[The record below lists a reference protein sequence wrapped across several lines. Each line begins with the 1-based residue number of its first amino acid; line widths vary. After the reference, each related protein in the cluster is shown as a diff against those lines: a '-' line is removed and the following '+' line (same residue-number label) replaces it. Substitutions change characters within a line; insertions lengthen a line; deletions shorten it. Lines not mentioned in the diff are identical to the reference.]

1 MSHIE
6 GPSDLPRPALAE
18 TAKRVRLAFRNNN
31 LTTLAAA
38 LTYFGV
44 LAMVPGLAVLFTA
57 LGWFGKG
64 ISQKVVHQVNVVAPG
79 SSGHFVG
86 QLLHQAQA
94 HKSGTGIM
102 AIVGIIIAI
111 WSASSYVNGFR
122 HASNLIYGVGE
133 GRPLWKT
140 LALRMIVTLVAVV
153 LLVLSA
159 LIVVVS
165 GSIASEVGNALGVGH
180 AAVIVWGVLKWPIL
194 FLIVSA
200 LLAILYWAT
209 PNAEQAGIRWISPG
223 GLIATAGW
231 IVVSILFALYITHF
245 SSYDRTYGS
254 LASIVVFLVWLWLSN
269 LSVLLGAQI
278 NADLEHA
285 RATAAGLP
293 EDVRPFVSPR
303 DTRKLDAHDQR
314 EAADAESARQSYERP
329 SASRTH
335 RASMTNGAH

>member
-1 MSHIE
+1 MSEIE
-6 GPSDLPRPALAE
+6 GPVDLPKPALAD
-18 TAKRVRLAFRNNN
+18 TFKRVRVAFRNNN

-44 LAMVPGLAVLFTA
+44 LAMVPGLIVLFTA

-64 ISQKVVHQVNVVAPG
+64 ITEKVVHQVNVVAPG

-86 QLLHQAQA
+86 QLLHQAQS
-94 HKSGTGIM
+94 HKSGTGVM

-133 GRPLWKT
+133 GRPVWKT
-140 LALRMIVTLVAVV
+140 IALRIGITLVAVI

-165 GSIASEVGNALGVGH
+165 GSIASEIGNALGVGH
-180 AAVIVWGVLKWPIL
+180 TAVIVWSVLKWPLL
-194 FLIVSA
+194 FVIVSA
-200 LLAILYWAT
+200 LLAVLYWAT
-209 PNAEQAGIRWISPG
+209 PNAEQGGIRWISPG
-223 GLIATAGW
+223 GLIATVGW
-231 IVVSILFALYITHF
+231 IVVSALFALYITHF

-269 LSVLLGAQI
+269 LAILLGAQV
-278 NADLEHA
+278 NAELEHA
-285 RATAAGLP
+285 RATTAGLP
-293 EDVRPFVSPR
+293 EDVRPFIPPR
-303 DTRKLDAHDQR
+303 DTQKLDAHDKK
-314 EAADAESARQSYERP
+314 EAAEAESARQRQEAGRSQ
-329 SASRTH
+329 A
-335 RASMTNGAH
+335 